1 MTGDCV
7 PGLVV
12 VGISVSNE
20 ASDNKV
26 MDQLS
31 FNDTRLVMSKQNTN
45 TDQRI
50 IANVFIPHN
59 DSRDTNQMSKSF
71 ENLRKE
77 VKKNLRQ

>member
-1 MTGDCV
+1 M
-7 PGLVV
+7 
-12 VGISVSNE
+12 VGSVSNE

-50 IANVFIPHN
+50 IANVFISHN

-77 VKKNLRQ
+77 VK